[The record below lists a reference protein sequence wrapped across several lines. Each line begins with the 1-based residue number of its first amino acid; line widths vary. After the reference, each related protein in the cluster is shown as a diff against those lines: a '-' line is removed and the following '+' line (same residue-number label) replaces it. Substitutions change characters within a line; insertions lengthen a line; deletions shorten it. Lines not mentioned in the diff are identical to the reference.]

1 MDRKISTDYRDVIKI
16 VIYGLLLIGIYYST
30 FSWLL
35 KKDWMREDYSYG
47 WLIPAVVLYVLWD
60 KRKRIQN
67 ILGKASWIGVLV
79 LFLGLGVFF
88 LGELS
93 GEFFALYFSFW
104 LVVLGLCWTHLG
116 WKKLKSIL
124 FALIIMLAMFPL
136 PHFINNKL
144 TFQLKLVSSQ
154 LGVYLMRL
162 YGMSAYRE
170 GNVIDLGFT
179 QLQVV
184 DACSGLRYFF
194 PLIIVGLLLAYFFRA
209 SFWKRAIIVLS
220 TVPLSIVSN
229 SLRIAL
235 TGILYELWGAK
246 VAEGFFH
253 GFSGWFL
260 FMFTLAVLLVEMKLL
275 SWIWKAPTEGKSSKD
290 MAVSSEEPKASGKE
304 AEPGKTASISP
315 APIHHSPFTIKNFF
329 SPPQFIVGVVLLAL
343 TLVISQGVEFREK
356 IPINKAFSEFPTQ
369 IGPWSGMPQAMEQE
383 IIDTLDL
390 SDYVIVDY
398 KNAAGQYVNFYVAYY
413 ETQSKG
419 ESIHSPGTCLPG
431 SGWEFKQ
438 AGKAV
443 LDLRGQGHGYLAV
456 NRAFMQKGATRQLSY
471 YWFPMRGRALT
482 NAYQMKIYN
491 FWDALTRQRTD
502 GALVRVITPVFEYEK
517 IQDADQRLQ
526 AFLKEVV
533 PVMDEFLP
541 K

>member
-1 MDRKISTDYRDVIKI
+1 MDYRDVLKTAL
-16 VIYGLLLIGIYYST
+16 YGLLLIGIYYST
-30 FSWLL
+30 FFWLL
-35 KKDWMREDYSYG
+35 TKDWVREDYSYG
-47 WLIPAVVLYVLWD
+47 WLIPLVVLYILWD
-60 KRKRIQN
+60 NRQRLQN
-67 ILGKASWIGVLV
+67 IRGRASWVGVLI
-79 LFLGLGVFF
+79 LFMGLGLYFM
-88 LGELS
+88 GELS
-93 GEFFALYFSFW
+93 GEFFILYFSFW
-104 LVVLGLCWTHLG
+104 VIVLGLCWMHLG

-194 PLIIVGLLLAYFFRA
+194 PLIIVGLLLAYFYKA

-229 SLRIAL
+229 SIRIAL

-260 FMFTLAVLLVEMKLL
+260 FMFTLAVLLAEMKLL
-275 SWIWKAPTEGKSSKD
+275 SLIWKESTAGKTSKVE
-290 MAVSSEEPKASGKE
+290 ALSPEEP
-304 AEPGKTASISP
+304 TAL
-315 APIHHSPFTIKNFF
+315 AHIHHSKFTIKNFF
-329 SPPQFIVGVVLLAL
+329 SPPQFIVGVVLLVL
-343 TLVISQGVEFREK
+343 TLAISQGVEFREK
-356 IPINKAFSEFPTQ
+356 IPINKPFHEFPKQ
-369 IGPWSGMPQAMEQE
+369 IGQWSGMPQAMEQQF
-383 IIDTLDL
+383 IDTLDL
-390 SDYVIVDY
+390 SDYVIVNY
-398 KNAAGQYVNFYVAYY
+398 KNPAGRYVNFYAAYY

-431 SGWEFKQ
+431 SGWEFNQ

-443 LDLRGQGHGYLAV
+443 LDLSGQDRGYMPV
-456 NRAFMQKGATRQLSY
+456 NRAFMQKGATKQLSY
-471 YWFPMRGRALT
+471 FWFPMRGRVLT
-482 NAYQMKIYN
+482 NAYQMKLFN

-502 GALVRVITPVFEYEK
+502 GALVRVITPVFEHE
-517 IQDADQRLQ
+517 QVEDADKRLQ
-526 AFLKEVV
+526 AFVKDLV
-533 PVMDEFLP
+533 PVLDEFLP

>member
-1 MDRKISTDYRDVIKI
+1 MDYRDVLKT
-16 VIYGLLLIGIYYST
+16 VLYGLLLMGIYYST

-35 KKDWMREDYSYG
+35 TKDWTREDYSYG
-47 WLIPAVVLYVLWD
+47 WLIPVVVLYILWD
-60 KRKRIQN
+60 QRKRLQN
-67 ILGKASWIGVLV
+67 ILSNASWVGVFV
-79 LFLGLGVFF
+79 LFMGLVVYFT
-88 LGELS
+88 GELS

-104 LVVLGLCWTHLG
+104 VVVLGLCWMHLG

-194 PLIIVGLLLAYFFRA
+194 PLIIVGLLLAYFYRA
-209 SFWKRAIIVLS
+209 AFWKRAVIVIS
-220 TVPLSIVSN
+220 TVPLSIISN
-229 SLRIAL
+229 SIRIAV

-260 FMFTLAVLLVEMKLL
+260 FMFTLAVLLIEMKLL
-275 SWIWKAPTEGKSSKD
+275 TLIWKESTAGKTSKGETL
-290 MAVSSEEPKASGKE
+290 SSEEP
-304 AEPGKTASISP
+304 TASSGQAEQGDSTSP
-315 APIHHSPFTIKNFF
+315 PHIHHSKLKIKNFF

-343 TLVISQGVEFREK
+343 TLAISQGVEFREK
-356 IPINKAFSEFPTQ
+356 IPISKPFHTFPKQ
-369 IGPWSGMPQAMEQE
+369 IGQWSGMPQAMEQKF
-383 IIDTLDL
+383 IDTLDL

-398 KNAAGQYVNFYVAYY
+398 KNPASQSVNFYVAYY

-419 ESIHSPGTCLPG
+419 ESIHSPATCLPG

-443 LDLRGQGHGYLAV
+443 LDLSEQGQGFMPV

-471 YWFPMRGRALT
+471 YWFPMRGRVLT
-482 NAYQMKIYN
+482 NAYQMKIFN

-502 GALVRVITPVFEYEK
+502 GALVRVMTPVFEYEK
-517 IQDADQRLQ
+517 VEDADKRLQ
-526 AFLKEVV
+526 AFVKDVV
-533 PVMDEFLP
+533 PVLDEFLP
-541 K
+541 Q